1 MARMKIF
8 NTLEEEE
15 FESPPVFNSAER
27 KRFFSLPLLLEDS
40 MVNLRTPINKV
51 CFLVVAGYFKARR
64 KFFARRF
71 HQTDIEYVARQ
82 IGVNPSEVLIESYSK
97 ETYARHQRAI
107 LSYFGYSPFDEAAK
121 ITITNEIAALIRVQF
136 RPKLVLLEIIQV
148 LTVKKIAIPSYN
160 VLADLIV
167 TALNSHQRTL
177 NKIIEDCL
185 TENQR
190 TNLDTLLEK
199 EPSSSTEDGWRY
211 RLTLLKKSYQST
223 RPAKIKANLAD
234 LDTVQTLYL
243 DLIPVVQR
251 LNLSYESI
259 RYYAYS
265 VIKAQIPQV
274 SRRADEDRYLHLIAF
289 IVYQTFKL
297 NDLLI
302 DTLLSAVQSAVN
314 AAEKEQK
321 EVYFRERD
329 QRNQSFATLVEQFRQ
344 NVQKTLLAI
353 KTIVANAKL
362 NDSQKVVLI
371 NGVLNDKS
379 AKPAQVE
386 QQIDEFKQSAINLQQ
401 GQDGRP

>member
-8 NTLEEEE
+8 NTLEEEA
-15 FESPPVFNSAER
+15 FESPPVFNSADR

-64 KFFARRF
+64 KFFARQF

-82 IGVNPSEVLIESYSK
+82 IGIDPAEVFIKSYSK
-97 ETYARHQRAI
+97 ETYSRHQRAI
-107 LSYFGYSPFDEAAK
+107 LRYFGYSPFDEAAK
-121 ITITNEIAALIRVQF
+121 SIITNEIVALIRVQL

-160 VLADLIV
+160 VLADLIIA
-167 TALNSHQRTL
+167 ALNSYQGTL
-177 NKIIEDCL
+177 SKIIVASL

-199 EPSSSTEDGWRY
+199 EPSNSTEEGWRY
-211 RLTLLKKSYQST
+211 RLTLLKKPNQST
-223 RPAKIKANLAD
+223 RPAKISTNLAD

-265 VIKAQIPQV
+265 VIKSLIPQV
-274 SRRADEDRYLHLIAF
+274 SRRADEDRFLHLIAF
-289 IVYQTFKL
+289 IVYQTFEL

-302 DTLLSAVQSAVN
+302 DTLLSAVQAAVN

-321 EVYFRERD
+321 GGLFPRTR
-329 QRNQSFATLVEQFRQ
+329 
-344 NVQKTLLAI
+344 
-353 KTIVANAKL
+353 
-362 NDSQKVVLI
+362 
-371 NGVLNDKS
+371 S
-379 AKPAQVE
+379 A
-386 QQIDEFKQSAINLQQ
+386 
-401 GQDGRP
+401 